1 MVKLKTTKS
10 LQPSGLAIM
19 DRPTLFLPPYAIRWI
34 YLLLVKLEIKNATP
48 TFKGMCL

>member
-19 DRPTLFLPPYAIRWI
+19 DRAALFLPPYAIGGSI
-34 YLLLVKLEIKNATP
+34 YFWSN
-48 TFKGMCL
+48 